1 MTTPN
6 NYQNTG
12 KLEQMLDGIQRKVIG
27 IGSDIKAISERVT
40 ELVNTTDS
48 IYAVVTYQ
56 HDSPGY
62 RLGHDDFLDDLE
74 E

>member
-12 KLEQMLDGIQRKVIG
+12 KIERMLDGIQRKVIG
-27 IGSDIKAISERVT
+27 IGADVKAMSECLT
-40 ELVNTTDS
+40 ELVNTTNV
-48 IYAVVTYQ
+48 IYDTVTYKN
-56 HDSPGY
+56 DSVY
-62 RLGHDDFLDDLE
+62 RPGHDDFLDGLE